1 MTAGWLVENGS
12 CATEKKKQSGPV
24 THCLMLTTEAAAVTI
39 EECLFY
45 ESKHPRH
52 GLDFFFNGGG

>member
-1 MTAGWLVENGS
+1 
-12 CATEKKKQSGPV
+12 
-24 THCLMLTTEAAAVTI
+24 MLTTEAAAVTI